1 MYQQLSKR
9 KTVLFSLFVVV
20 SMLACIS
27 LIPGAGNQPD
37 SEATQAGAESQSTDL
52 PPQATATLDA
62 EGRIK
67 SANILVYE
75 NTIGQE
81 IALTSIIQNALD
93 EMGMKYTQTG
103 SDSGI
108 FMDHLK
114 SDSIYDLIIVG
125 AEAKNKP
132 ITGVFWDE
140 IFTRMT
146 RDNAAMIAEIWN
158 LDTEANGP
166 ISKILEGCGIRY
178 QKDYPVGGSIYW
190 WDETHPIF
198 NEPNVVP
205 PLLHYGPY
213 WKKQAGDRIRLADGG
228 DATLLAGL
236 AVASSNDEAVLATCY
251 GGRVIIQTFSDHDY
265 GQDNQDIGIL
275 VPLWE
280 NYIHYT
286 LKNKFA
292 AAP

>member
-1 MYQQLSKR
+1 MLQQLRKH
-9 KTVLFSLFVVV
+9 KTVLFSLFVA
-20 SMLACIS
+20 MFILACIF
-27 LIPGAGNQPD
+27 LVPD
-37 SEATQAGAESQSTDL
+37 GSNPPEAEATEAGTGPEATDL
-52 PPQATATLDA
+52 PPQATPTLDM

-67 SANILVYE
+67 SANVLVYE

-81 IALTSIIQNALD
+81 IPLTHVIQNALD

-103 SDSGI
+103 SDSGT
-108 FMDHLK
+108 FMDHLV
-114 SDSIYDLIIVG
+114 SDTIYDLIIVG

-132 ITGVFWDE
+132 ITGLFWDE
-140 IFTRMT
+140 INKRLT
-146 RDNAAMIAEIWN
+146 RDNAALIAEIWN

-166 ISKILEGCGIRY
+166 ISNILSGCGIRY
-178 QKDYPVGGSIYW
+178 QKDYSVAGSIYW
-190 WDETHPIF
+190 WDSTHPIF
-198 NEPNVVP
+198 TEPNVVP

-213 WKKQAGDRIRLADGG
+213 WDKQAGDRIRLADGG

-251 GGRVIIQTFSDHDY
+251 QGRVIIQTFSDHDY
-265 GQDNQDIGIL
+265 GQDNQDQGIL

-286 LKNKFA
+286 LKNHFA
-292 AAP
+292 VTP